1 MNRLEPLTGLRGIAA
16 YSVLI
21 AHTIASAFSYDGS
34 ILQPFASRLAYFGM
48 SLFFVLSG
56 FVIYYNYAESFAREP
71 LGRATWKFFV
81 ARFARLYPLYA
92 MSIIVALPYLPAEG
106 LSDDLAVVLAYLT
119 LTQAW
124 FNLEMAVFPPDWSI
138 SAEWFFYLAFIP
150 LGAAVR
156 KVRWP
161 LQVLVVYSVLALLVV
176 LLVFHWFE
184 APLREMGKQWLY
196 VNSRVSSDSWGWLI
210 YFSPPLRLLEFI
222 AGMLSARTL
231 MNFGARGGAPRH
243 TSVILAGALLW
254 CALVVFVGPLTRG
267 TPVNFILSN
276 VIFAPALALFILH
289 ICFSDGWLST
299 MLSSRALQFMGD
311 ISFSVYVW
319 SFFVMDR
326 IISTDFRLKA
336 WSLEAAANAIGRIA
350 IVIGLTT
357 VFAYGSYLLIEMPAR
372 RWIRAALR
380 RREAGVGVLAER

>member
-21 AHTIASAFSYDGS
+21 AHTIAAAFSYDGS
-34 ILQPFASRLAYFGM
+34 ILQPFAHRLAYFGM

-92 MSIIVALPYLPAEG
+92 ISIIVALPYLPAEG
-106 LSDDLAVVLAYLT
+106 LSDDLGVVLAYLT

-124 FNLEMAVFPPDWSI
+124 FNVEMAVFPPDWSI

-156 KVRWP
+156 KVARP
-161 LQVLVVYSVLALLVV
+161 LLVLVVYSALAVLAV
-176 LLVFHWFE
+176 LLLFHWFA
-184 APLREMGKQWLY
+184 APLTEMGKQWLY
-196 VNSRVSSDSWGWLI
+196 VNARVSSDPWGWLI

-222 AGMLSARTL
+222 AGMFSARTL
-231 MNFGARGGAPRH
+231 MNFGASGTAPRY
-243 TSVILAGALLW
+243 TSAILAGALLW
-254 CALVVFVGPLTRG
+254 CVAVVFVRPLTSE
-267 TPVNFILSN
+267 PPMSFILSN
-276 VIFAPALALFILH
+276 VIFAPALALLILH
-289 ICFSDGWLST
+289 VCFSDGWLSK

-326 IISTDFRLKA
+326 IIAPEFRLKA
-336 WSLEAAANAIGRIA
+336 WSVEAAANAMGRIA

-372 RWIRAALR
+372 RWIRAALT
-380 RREAGVGVLAER
+380 RREPGLGVLAER